1 MTSPSGKKLSALLNK
16 EILVARSIYI
26 YCDGG
31 FGNRYNALLSGLVV
45 AELADLEPIIVWP
58 TNNWCGASF
67 EDIFQKPMTVVN
79 RELSSFFAEKEHF
92 HHLMEE
98 DHLQMQVPFLSPRP
112 ITDFEQIR
120 QFINASSKDIFYY
133 VALVPACIDMT
144 QIRKHLLANP
154 FRPEIIERA
163 DSFRVNHGLTEF
175 FGIQIRKTDF
185 GTSGADDQ
193 NLFNLIAGRAD
204 AQFFVC
210 SDDKDVERRFSTLP
224 NVHIY
229 EKQAHVEKLVQ
240 GDWNSHTADHSGR
253 VYACNVNRG
262 SLSVLEAIVDLLVLS
277 KSKVV
282 RTSGSTFLNAAL
294 MIQTCSQ

>member
-1 MTSPSGKKLSALLNK
+1 MT
-16 EILVARSIYI
+16 RSIYI

-45 AELADLEPIIVWP
+45 AELAGLEPTIVWP

-67 EDIFQKPMTVVN
+67 EEIFEKPMNVIN
-79 RELSSFFAEKEHF
+79 RELSSFVAEKERF

-98 DHLQMQVPFLSPRP
+98 DHLKMQVSFLSPRA
-112 ITDFEQIR
+112 ITDFEQVR
-120 QFINASSKDIFYY
+120 QFIDASTKDIFYY
-133 VALVPACIDMT
+133 VALVPACINIG
-144 QIRKHLLANP
+144 QISKHLVANP
-154 FRPEIIERA
+154 FRSEITERA
-163 DSFRVNHGLTEF
+163 KSFLSSHALIEF

-185 GTSGADDQ
+185 GAGGADDQ
-193 NLFNLIAGRAD
+193 NLFNLISGRAD

-210 SDDKDVERRFSTLP
+210 SDDKDVERRFAALP

-229 EKQAHVEKLVQ
+229 EKRAHVEKLVQ

-262 SLSVLEAIVDLLVLS
+262 ALSVLEAIVDLLVLS
-277 KSKVV
+277 KSRVV

-294 MIQTCSQ
+294 MIQNCTR